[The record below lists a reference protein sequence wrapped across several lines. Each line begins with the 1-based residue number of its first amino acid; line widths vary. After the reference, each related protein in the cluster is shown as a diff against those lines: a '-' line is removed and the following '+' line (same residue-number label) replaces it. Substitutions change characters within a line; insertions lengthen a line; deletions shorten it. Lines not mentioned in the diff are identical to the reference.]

1 MCLFQLFFKGS
12 EGEGYM
18 KKTVMVSRQISSVP
32 CQINQSKPVD
42 DSDTLMEE
50 EQVLESCVCLG

>member
-1 MCLFQLFFKGS
+1 
-12 EGEGYM
+12 M